1 MNVQNVTKYFKP
13 PTTGVIRNK
22 DRWKYTVATVVRDVA
37 ETIFYI
43 LVAGFVCWL
52 ALYSFFNLG
61 EQDGEQQD
69 ESVGSAGIYPMWA
82 VQLPAYDVQL
92 QQQA

>member
-1 MNVQNVTKYFKP
+1 MNLTNYFKR
-13 PTTGVIRNK
+13 PTTGVIHNK
-22 DRWKYTVATVVRDVA
+22 DRWKYTVATVIRDVV

-61 EQDGEQQD
+61 E
-69 ESVGSAGIYPMWA
+69 
-82 VQLPAYDVQL
+82 
-92 QQQA
+92 

>member
-1 MNVQNVTKYFKP
+1 MNFTKYFKR
-13 PTTGVIRNK
+13 PTTGVVFKK
-22 DRWKYTVATVVRDVA
+22 DRWKYTVATVISDVV

-61 EQDGEQQD
+61 EFNGE
-69 ESVGSAGIYPMWA
+69 
-82 VQLPAYDVQL
+82 
-92 QQQA
+92 